1 MSSSKVSTGTT
12 LSQNYYLRRFYEN
25 QTSAFKSAQRK
36 AQNTTTLSNQDI
48 TALHKAV
55 RKLQNFD
62 YEKESPKDENGN
74 SSITNAISAFVD
86 IYNNTLD
93 SSVKLDDHDV
103 ERYIKQMKKITRENK
118 SKLRDMGIEI
128 KNGGKLE
135 IKKSLLTAVKSDKIK
150 EVFSK
155 ENSYMRNLQK
165 TARRFQYKSEEIVY
179 CETTGNGNTINLAL

>member
-1 MSSSKVSTGTT
+1 MTKSKSVRFLQTLLIIVSTIMAVAGINIMSGVRHNDNFAGAINST
-12 LSQNYYLRRFYEN
+12 YAKAEIIKY
-25 QTSAFKSAQRK
+25 TSAW
-36 AQNTTTLSNQDI
+36 T
-48 TALHKAV
+48 
-55 RKLQNFD
+55 
-62 YEKESPKDENGN
+62 KDENGN

-135 IKKSLLTAVKSDKIK
+135 IK
-150 EVFSK
+150 
-155 ENSYMRNLQK
+155 R
-165 TARRFQYKSEEIVY
+165 
-179 CETTGNGNTINLAL
+179 GNH

>member
-165 TARRFQYKSEEIVY
+165 TARRFQCKSEEILY
-179 CETTGNGNTINLAL
+179 CETTGNGGNINLTL